1 MHFICHGKNVFLRF
15 SPIFSNISSA
25 TEDSTGKRSG
35 GCCCSKMA
43 NSNMVA
49 CFDANVD
56 RQPCQSSSET
66 EKHCWLFLA
75 TQQRFTPPYP
85 KLELLMC
92 HLSGDPLKAKEF
104 WRKLQGLSYSPG
116 GLIMQA
122 NTKLTTKS
130 GKCSAVKGTLI
141 HFKPLYKMV

>member
-1 MHFICHGKNVFLRF
+1 MERMCSLDFPPFPLISRVLQTIQRGK
-15 SPIFSNISSA
+15 S
-25 TEDSTGKRSG
+25 SG
-35 GCCCSKMA
+35 GHCCSKMA

-49 CFDANVD
+49 CILWCKCWPTTMPIFLPNRKTMQTFPGNPAKI
-56 RQPCQSSSET
+56 QP
-66 EKHCWLFLA
+66 L
-75 TQQRFTPPYP
+75 YP

-104 WRKLQGLSYSPG
+104 GRKLQGLSYSPG

-130 GKCSAVKGTLI
+130 GKSSAVNRTLI